1 MIAGKFRFHGH
12 GSLRYVY
19 VNGKA
24 QRSHYVTVKSVTNAR
39 RKFSR
44 FSVVV
49 SKKVLKSAVGRNRIR
64 RRIYEYV
71 RQNMDLIQGV
81 HDVVIICTSS
91 ELRAMPYE
99 QLSDQLDQLFIK
111 AGLYPDGTKTV
122 ILDEENQERL
132 N

>member
-19 VNGKA
+19 MKGKA
-24 QRSHYVTVKSVTNAR
+24 QRSHYLTVKTTPNAR

-49 SKKVLKSAVGRNRIR
+49 SKKVHKSAVGRNRIR

-71 RQNMDLIQGV
+71 RLHIPKIEGV

-91 ELRAMPYE
+91 EVRFIPHE
-99 QLSDQLDQLFIK
+99 QLLEQLDLLFAK
-111 AGLYPDGTKTV
+111 ADLYPDDVKTA
-122 ILDEENQERL
+122 ILDKEKQRG
-132 N
+132 